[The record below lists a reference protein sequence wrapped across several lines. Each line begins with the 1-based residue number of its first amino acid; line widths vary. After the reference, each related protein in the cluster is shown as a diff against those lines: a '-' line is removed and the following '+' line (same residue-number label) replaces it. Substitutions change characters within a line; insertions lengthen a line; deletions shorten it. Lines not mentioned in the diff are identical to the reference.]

1 MSQTNLISLEVLQ
14 LFIKCQELQTKGISI
29 IEIMVNIREHNSQQ
43 DDKVHIRI
51 KIYRKLIFYNNR

>member
-29 IEIMVNIREHNSQQ
+29 IEIMVNILEHNSQQ

-51 KIYRKLIFYNNR
+51 KIYCTLFFL